1 MRLKRKRHLS
11 PKKMEIEEMPLRRR
25 VIIYEDELELL
36 KEGAR
41 LADRAGGV
49 LDRVGRG
56 RLGKEIEL
64 DLMAIYRDRLGVVAI
79 EPFKRFPFLQS
90 FEHPLWGSEK
100 ELGVAWGKDGTP
112 HLLTD
117 TAEAMAMDQQE
128 IENRIPA
135 GSTIHHGSF
144 RKASDDGPDSAQRLR
159 EDPQPTQLQLP
170 MDETP
175 SQEPFRLLGE
185 AQVAS
190 LVKMGAGWGLDVDEV
205 LALIR
210 AAQEVAQDDQGRRD
224 LVEALEALE
233 RAQGA
238 FGALARAMA
247 ARARIERAQLKRK
260 SLGDGPKGMI

>member
-1 MRLKRKRHLS
+1 MS
-11 PKKMEIEEMPLRRR
+11 LRRR
-25 VIIYEDELELL
+25 VIIYEDELDLL

-56 RLGKEIEL
+56 RLSKEIEL
-64 DLMAIYRDRLGVVAI
+64 ALMAIYRDRLGVVAI

-100 ELGVAWGKDGTP
+100 GLGVAWGSDGTP
-112 HLLTD
+112 HLLPD
-117 TAEAMAMDQQE
+117 TVEALAMDQQE
-128 IENRIPA
+128 IEEIRSLNFQPEPA
-135 GSTIHHGSF
+135 
-144 RKASDDGPDSAQRLR
+144 KAHSDDSNGQPNFHPVEIGGTTFLQEAPSGPDSAQRLT
-159 EDPQPTQLQLP
+159 EDPQPTQLPLA
-170 MDETP
+170 EIP
-175 SQEPFRLLGE
+175 SQEPFRLLDE

-190 LVKMGAGWGLDVDEV
+190 LVRMGAGWGLDVDEV

-210 AAQEVAQDDQGRRD
+210 AAQEVAQDARGREQ

-233 RAQGA
+233 SAQGA
-238 FGALARAMA
+238 FGELARAMA

-260 SLGDGPKGMI
+260 SLGIDQKG